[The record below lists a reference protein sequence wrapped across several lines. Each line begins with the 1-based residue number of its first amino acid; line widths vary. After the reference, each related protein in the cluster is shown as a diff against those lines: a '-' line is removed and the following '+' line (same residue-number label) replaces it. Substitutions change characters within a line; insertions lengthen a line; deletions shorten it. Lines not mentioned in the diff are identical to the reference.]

1 MRTKSLFDYDHEGTK
16 NNKND
21 MFNYTQ
27 AYTKEYS
34 YPESVSFFDKNWY
47 SDGFPKLDFSYEE
60 NIIFETLKM
69 AQTVSKILKRFIL
82 KVFLFRR

>member
-27 AYTKEYS
+27 VYTKKYS
-34 YPESVSFFDKNWY
+34 YPKSVSFSIKKGH
-47 SDGFPKLDFSYEE
+47 SDGFPKFNFSNLDNEILQCRY
-60 NIIFETLKM
+60 
-69 AQTVSKILKRFIL
+69 KICTS
-82 KVFLFRR
+82 